1 MHRIKTLKARH
12 LQVGDWIRVLQW
24 EGWSWQ
30 RIEEVQIISDHTMFV
45 ETELGCTTYI
55 PDTDVQI
62 MVNPEIK

>member
-1 MHRIKTLKARH
+1 MQETIVVKARC
-12 LQVGDWIRVLQW
+12 LRVGDWVRVLQW

-30 RIEEVQIISDHTMFV
+30 RVEEVQIISDHTMYV

-62 MVNPEIK
+62 MANPKVK